1 MYISVQN
8 HLNHPKPTKTN
19 QLSYGKI
26 TRLERPENLRAF
38 PGPDLISC
46 IYLLFKEFVL
56 QSFLPWACS
65 TSIKQVLVA
74 LETHCFIKLYV
85 CFIFVC
91 THIQNM
97 YQHTGNLFY
106 NPPLEKFL
114 DLCPFIISPYPEN
127 VSHLSN
133 LIIVISLGQQLK
145 TVGVQLPTTG
155 VKLGSVL
162 FCQLRSK
169 GVDGDNEGPSV
180 CLKLRKKKL
189 SVVSFNFFQLHFNK

>member
-26 TRLERPENLRAF
+26 MRLERPENLRAF
-38 PGPDLISC
+38 PGPDLSSC

-106 NPPLEKFL
+106 NPPPPPNISRSVPIYNKSLPRKCQPLVEL
-114 DLCPFIISPYPEN
+114 DHSHQPWPTAEDRRGTAPHNGGKAWLGPLLSTPF
-127 VSHLSN
+127 
-133 LIIVISLGQQLK
+133 Q
-145 TVGVQLPTTG
+145 
-155 VKLGSVL
+155 
-162 FCQLRSK
+162 RS
-169 GVDGDNEGPSV
+169 
-180 CLKLRKKKL
+180 
-189 SVVSFNFFQLHFNK
+189 

>member
-26 TRLERPENLRAF
+26 MRLERPENLRAF
-38 PGPDLISC
+38 PGPELSSC

-85 CFIFVC
+85 CFISLTYRTCINIRVIFF
-91 THIQNM
+91 TI
-97 YQHTGNLFY
+97 
-106 NPPLEKFL
+106 PPPRK
-114 DLCPFIISPYPEN
+114 ISRSVPYPEN

-145 TVGVQLPTTG
+145 TVGVQLPATG

-169 GVDGDNEGPSV
+169 GVDGDDEGPSV

-189 SVVSFNFFQLHFNK
+189 SVVSFNFFQVHFNK

>member
-1 MYISVQN
+1 M
-8 HLNHPKPTKTN
+8 
-19 QLSYGKI
+19 
-26 TRLERPENLRAF
+26 RLERPENLRAF
-38 PGPDLISC
+38 PGPDLSSC

-180 CLKLRKKKL
+180 CLKLRKKNYL
-189 SVVSFNFFQLHFNK
+189 WYPLTFFKYILINKFWD

>member
-1 MYISVQN
+1 MFVSF
-8 HLNHPKPTKTN
+8 L
-19 QLSYGKI
+19 
-26 TRLERPENLRAF
+26 
-38 PGPDLISC
+38 
-46 IYLLFKEFVL
+46 FVL
-56 QSFLPWACS
+56 TYRTCINIP
-65 TSIKQVLVA
+65 V
-74 LETHCFIKLYV
+74 
-85 CFIFVC
+85 IFF
-91 THIQNM
+91 TIPHLLQI
-97 YQHTGNLFY
+97 
-106 NPPLEKFL
+106 FL

-189 SVVSFNFFQLHFNK
+189 SVVSFNFFQVHFNK